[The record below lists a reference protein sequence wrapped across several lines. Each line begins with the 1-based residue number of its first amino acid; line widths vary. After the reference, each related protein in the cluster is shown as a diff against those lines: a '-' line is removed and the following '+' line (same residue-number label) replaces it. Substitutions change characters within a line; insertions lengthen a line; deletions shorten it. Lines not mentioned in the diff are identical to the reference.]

1 MLFSLYSGLFCLY
14 LTSFMY
20 LTLNQFL
27 LDSTHLYILHNVLL
41 LTCYISYLLFLLWIY
56 GMLNKITITVT
67 LRIPNFY
74 LQKLLTT
81 RSVCNIQII
90 LYS

>member
-1 MLFSLYSGLFCLY
+1 MH
-14 LTSFMY
+14 

-41 LTCYISYLLFLLWIY
+41 LTCSVSYLLFLLWIY
-56 GMLNKITITVT
+56 GTLNKITVTIT

-74 LQKLLTT
+74 LQKLLSTGA
-81 RSVCNIQII
+81 VCNIQII